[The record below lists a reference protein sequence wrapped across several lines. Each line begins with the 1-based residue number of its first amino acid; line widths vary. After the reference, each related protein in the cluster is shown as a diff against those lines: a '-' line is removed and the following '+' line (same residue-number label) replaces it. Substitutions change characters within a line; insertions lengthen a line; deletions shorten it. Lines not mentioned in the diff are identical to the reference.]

1 MIEAYSTDTVQKTEA
16 QNCNHS
22 DSSIILS
29 SIVANPA
36 QASLAVRMMLLSVSI
51 KVPCNSI
58 VYPKRAPSFPIYQS
72 DEVPEAGSIIQELL
86 FT

>member
-36 QASLAVRMMLLSVSI
+36 QASLAVGMMLLSVSI
-51 KVPCNSI
+51 KSPCNSI
-58 VYPKRAPSFPIYQS
+58 VYTKRAPSFPIYQS
-72 DEVPEAGSIIQELL
+72 VETPDAGSRMQKLM
-86 FT
+86 